1 MMLVFVWI
9 LWMMMIMILLM
20 LMRKSISIGKHFIGA
35 MEQDCMAE
43 FYYADLADW
52 PLGDASIPRNGVLQ
66 IPDGPGLGVHVNEDI
81 VAKYRV
87 A

>member
-1 MMLVFVWI
+1 MAQARGVQAEPHSPWYGPGLIAALHM
-9 LWMMMIMILLM
+9 
-20 LMRKSISIGKHFIGA
+20 IGA

-52 PLGDASIPRNGVLQ
+52 PLGEASVPRNGVLQ